1 MMITET
7 QSTHAPTSFR
17 ITVNWESS
25 RYFEFTSERNSF
37 PGRMLIKITALR
49 ATRIFNASCVPLAA
63 DSLSNQ
69 FGKRKPSRCL
79 RRGFESVPAPSTSGV
94 RRRGGNHG
102 EDGLEKER
110 GGEIG
115 MEWDGQLAEE
125 GKRGGWISRGK
136 ERSSRTSP
144 RERVEES
151 VGHGT
156 TNRGTYS
163 RLSTSK
169 LPLTAPRH
177 RCVRPRVRVCTSKG
191 SYPFRTILHSMPAIL
206 RS

>member
-1 MMITET
+1 MP
-7 QSTHAPTSFR
+7 S
-17 ITVNWESS
+17 
-25 RYFEFTSERNSF
+25 
-37 PGRMLIKITALR
+37 RMLIKITALQR
-49 ATRIFNASCVPLAA
+49 STSIFNASCVPLAA

-94 RRRGGNHG
+94 GDHG

-110 GGEIG
+110 GREIG

-169 LPLTAPRH
+169 LPLTAPRR
-177 RCVRPRVRVCTSKG
+177 RCVRPRVRVYTSKG

>member
-1 MMITET
+1 MITET

-69 FGKRKPSRCL
+69 FGKRKPSVYVEASSRSL
-79 RRGFESVPAPSTSGV
+79 HHQHPEWG
-94 RRRGGNHG
+94 RRGGNHG